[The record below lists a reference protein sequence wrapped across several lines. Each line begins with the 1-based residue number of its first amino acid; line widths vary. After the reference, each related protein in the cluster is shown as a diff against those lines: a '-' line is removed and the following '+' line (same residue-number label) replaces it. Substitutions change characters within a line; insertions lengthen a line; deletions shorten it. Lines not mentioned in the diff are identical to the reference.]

1 MDEWSKLNF
10 ILFGFEN
17 KSPLRFSSNNSST
30 VCTFTGLHFHGK
42 KIKGFDE
49 SSSKADNWW
58 CFCCWVWFFFRET
71 TYYFT
76 VKLLF
81 SVFSSN
87 GVSSNDLTIFKIKNL
102 TTRGQLLMLLL
113 VVIRLN
119 LLLLIMSINLV
130 LLLVVMIPISIW

>member
-1 MDEWSKLNF
+1 MKWMNVQNST
-10 ILFGFEN
+10 LFCSVLRTNLLLGFHQITAVQFAL
-17 KSPLRFSSNNSST
+17 SR
-30 VCTFTGLHFHGK
+30 K

-49 SSSKADNWW
+49 SSSKAHHQVIIDDVSVVE
-58 CFCCWVWFFFRET
+58 FDFFRET

-87 GVSSNDLTIFKIKNL
+87 GVSSIDLTIFKIKNL

-130 LLLVVMIPISIW
+130 LLVVMIPIRI